1 MRAYVAEIDGEALIA
16 FRAEGDNDAYYI
28 VNETNGNLQLGLNGF
43 SGVVRVDGTP
53 LWDGEMEIKVRP
65 ATDDE
70 DKIWLDA
77 RDAEFGKGDQSMGDD
92 LDALNVYLIPTCE
105 GR

>member
-1 MRAYVAEIDGEALIA
+1 
-16 FRAEGDNDAYYI
+16 
-28 VNETNGNLQLGLNGF
+28 
-43 SGVVRVDGTP
+43 
-53 LWDGEMEIKVRP
+53 MEIKVRP

-92 LDALNVYLIPTCE
+92 PDALNVYLIPTCE